1 MLERMTGTRVV
12 STQVGLES
20 LLADSRWPAGRRTI
34 RFAFD
39 ELLTFG
45 ELDESFV
52 KSCDPHAII
61 VEETSF
67 FAVSLS
73 PDEGS
78 RLLEN
83 HCEWEPPSE
92 DSFPTQAQG
101 AVAGIPTKILFEQ
114 AQWLFVVQ
122 SPYVKEFEERVF

>member
-1 MLERMTGTRVV
+1 M
-12 STQVGLES
+12 STQEGVES
-20 LLADSRWPAGRRTI
+20 LLADARWPTSQKTI

-45 ELDESFV
+45 ELDQGFV
-52 KSCDPHAII
+52 KSCDPYAIV

-73 PDEGS
+73 PEEGS
-78 RLLEN
+78 RLLES
-83 HCEWEPPSE
+83 HCEWEPPAE
-92 DSFPTQAQG
+92 ESFPTQAQG
-101 AVAGIPTKILFEQ
+101 AVAGVPTKILFSSDS
-114 AQWLFVVQ
+114 WLFVVQ